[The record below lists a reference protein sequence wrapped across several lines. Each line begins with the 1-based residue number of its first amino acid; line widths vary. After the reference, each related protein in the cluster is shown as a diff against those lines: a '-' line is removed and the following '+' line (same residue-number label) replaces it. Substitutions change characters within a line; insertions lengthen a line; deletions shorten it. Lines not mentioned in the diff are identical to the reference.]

1 MTNVNRREF
10 LQASAASF
18 VLSGI
23 AAFDAHASATQM
35 DPDGSAFAHTG
46 TEGKSWTVGNTLV
59 EREICFDPKLGLYTA
74 AWRHKVTGTDYVAPL
89 RSRGIRREE
98 FSFMADA
105 DSFSGA
111 GDSWEFLEA
120 RTGKLAPNGQS
131 LAVHLRSKA
140 RPIEAMVSYAVY
152 DGHPVVRKWIA
163 ITNRGN
169 TPIVLSH
176 LRFESVAIAPG
187 PPSVLQA
194 LAFYGVLPR
203 EIFLTGRMDDM
214 AVVERNSLTGEGFIA
229 MNEAPGW
236 TKRTEFVQWGEGVQV
251 MYDTDLFPLDRGVE
265 PGTTFTSAKSSIAFF
280 VDGKGFADPQWVMP
294 SYTSQVLMKN
304 GSSYQPPW
312 IYNTWEPFERGIT
325 RNITLDLIAD
335 ASRMGL
341 DVFTIDDGWE
351 LTYGEN
357 TINRHLFPEG
367 LDDIQSLVE
376 QKGMR
381 LGLWV
386 PLVAISAEIPVCKEH
401 PEWIIKDKNGKPK
414 ISVFEDGGGNAIMC
428 LGTPYREVAAKR
440 ISDLIGRYNLRYVK
454 IDLTTVFNAYGEAP
468 GCFAH
473 NHFHRS
479 HADSILWIYEGIQC
493 VTNRIYHDHPD
504 VLLDL
509 TYEVWGQKHIID
521 YGLLNAGNLDW
532 LSNVEDKMP
541 GSAGPRQ
548 ARTLLYQRSLAI
560 PTETMLIGN
569 LQAEMGAIEERLA
582 TAMGAGPLFLGDL
595 RKLTPK
601 QLAWY
606 GSKIAWFKQL
616 RKDVPMLE
624 GFFRF
629 GSWNTPGAATWD
641 GFARLS
647 RRGEGMIA
655 LFKNESQF
663 DKVSVALPVFPEGTF
678 HVRSALNEQVLGAY
692 TAQQLRQGF
701 QVHFPPD
708 YKVELLEIRRSTP

>member
-10 LQASAASF
+10 IQASAASL

-23 AAFDAHASATQM
+23 AGFEAHASAAQM
-35 DPDGSAFAHTG
+35 DQSEKAFARTDV
-46 TEGKSWTVGNTLV
+46 EGKIWTVGNALV
-59 EREICFDPKLGLYTA
+59 EREIHFDPKLGLYTA
-74 AWRHKVTGTDYVAPL
+74 AWRHKVTGTDFMVPL
-89 RSRGIRREE
+89 RSRGIKREE
-98 FSFMADA
+98 FSFIADA

-111 GDSWEFLEA
+111 GESWEFVEA
-120 RTGKLAPNGQS
+120 RAGKLAPNGQS
-131 LAVHLRSKA
+131 IAIHLRLKA
-140 RPIEAMVSYAVY
+140 KSIEVIVSYAVY
-152 DGHPVVRKWIA
+152 DTHPVVRKWLA

-169 TPIVLSH
+169 APVVLSH
-176 LRFESVAIAPG
+176 LSFESVAIAPG
-187 PPSVLQA
+187 PPNVLQA
-194 LAFYGVLPR
+194 ASFYGVQPR
-203 EIFLTGRMDDM
+203 EIFITGRMDDM

-236 TKRTEFVQWGEGVQV
+236 TKRTELVQWGEGVQV
-251 MYDTDLFPLDRGVE
+251 MYDTDLFPLDRAVE
-265 PGTTFTSAKSSIAFF
+265 PGATFTSAKSSIAFF
-280 VDGKGFADPQWVMP
+280 ADGKGFADPQWVMP

-304 GSSYQPPW
+304 GSGYQPPW

-325 RNITLDLIAD
+325 KDITLDLIAD

-357 TINRHLFPEG
+357 TINPRLFPEG
-367 LDDIQSLVE
+367 LDDIQHAIQ
-376 QKGMR
+376 QKEMR

-386 PLVAISAEIPVCKEH
+386 PLAAISENTAVCREH
-401 PEWIIKDKNGKPK
+401 PEWIIKDQYGKPK

-468 GCFAH
+468 GCYAH
-473 NHFHRS
+473 GHFHRS
-479 HADSILWIYEGIQC
+479 EADSILCIYEGIQY
-493 VTNRIYHDHPD
+493 VTDRIYSDHPD

-509 TYEVWGQKHIID
+509 TYELWGQKHIID

-532 LSNVEDKMP
+532 LSNVEDKTP

-560 PTETMLIGN
+560 PSETMLIGN
-569 LQAEMGAIEERLA
+569 LQAEMGSIEERLA

-595 RKLTPK
+595 RKLTPE

-606 GSKIAWFKQL
+606 RSKIQWFKQL

-624 GFFRF
+624 GFFPL
-629 GSWNTPGAATWD
+629 GNWQAPGAATWD

-655 LFKNESQF
+655 LFKNESHF
-663 DKVSVALPVFPEGTF
+663 EKVTVALPVFPHGTF
-678 HVRSALNEQVLGAY
+678 HLRSAMNGQVQGTY
-692 TAQQLRQGF
+692 TAQQLHQGI
-701 QVHFPPD
+701 QVYFPSD
-708 YKVELLEIRRSTP
+708 YKVELLEVRSRA